1 MKVFQKFNV
10 RLLSIFVS
18 IACISSDVLASS
30 KVLDISGKEK
40 IQDILSTLT
49 PEQKVGQLFLVGF
62 DGTDSTNE
70 TSIHKLISSYRVGGV
85 MLMAENDNFGDSEDV
100 ILSTAELTNYL
111 QRIAWKKFNQESIET
126 VGLSSPSNTND
137 GYLPLLIGAMNDPS
151 QGGYIGIHGGLT
163 PIPGAMAI
171 GATWN
176 TDMALSMGEITG
188 AELSALGINLYVGPT
203 LDVADDPI
211 GNSSGSSGLSAFG
224 GNPYWVGEMIRAFVV
239 GVHRGSSGGIA
250 FVGESFPGLGAADSA
265 NRMDVPVV
273 NKSLEELTESDLMPY
288 HAITKLPLGSDETI
302 DVLMPAQARYSAWQ
316 GSLSIDTR
324 PLGLDAGALSDL
336 FSIQTFSEWREQG
349 GLVMSSAL
357 GTEGVHRFYDPT
369 GNTFPAF
376 EIARDAFL
384 AGNDILFLND
394 FVLDKSNDQYD
405 TVVSTI
411 ELFVRKYRKDA
422 AFAERVDRAVERI
435 IAVKLRLYDNDLSIL
450 NVTEVLESSSLE
462 VNEAQVFQVAQE
474 AVTLLSPSKAE
485 FVSRVP
491 RGPSGLD
498 RIVIF
503 IDSRT
508 YNPCSTC
515 DLIVSPPEKAL
526 EDSIDR
532 LYGFG
537 GISQNTTLE
546 LFSFSFL
553 ELYEYVVGIDNEL
566 VTLRTENGAE
576 VGAGDDAAAAAVL
589 RLQANNNVEDALFG
603 ADWLVFA
610 VGDVQDDVENNAL
623 KLVLAERPDLLSNKN
638 VIVFAMG
645 APYYLDATDVS
656 QFTAYYGLY
665 GDSSAFIEVAA
676 RVLFQEI
683 VPHASPPVSIDAVSY
698 DLQENLS
705 PDPDQIF
712 VVSPI
717 QSIGESDTSD
727 IALVNNASDDE
738 PVASGISA
746 IPTGALAEIIQA
758 STVNLQTSTLV
769 DHNSKNVPD
778 GTTVE
783 FDASYLAEGGLTET
797 FTVRKTFAGVAI
809 ATLVLDRVGLVEIR
823 ARSGDA
829 VSEPLQL
836 DVLVGPGGSVEDN
849 EGQLDATSEV
859 SIIVTSIPVELTPTT
874 DTMSV
879 VGVVNTVTPEPVIE
893 VITMIDDSVE
903 VSGNVHIDPR
913 DLLSAILAM
922 IVIGGLGWS
931 IARIKGMVPLL
942 KSRVRLLLFVTVGV
956 WSGYDYYALRLPV
969 PEMLLSFVGLAPALL
984 AWTGGFVGLLVGV
997 FSPGRLL
1004 ADNIRLRKS
1013 RSKRSDHS

>member
-18 IACISSDVLASS
+18 IACISSDVLAFS

-40 IQDILSTLT
+40 IQDILSALT

-111 QRIAWKKFNQESIET
+111 QRIAWKKFNQESIEA

-188 AELSALGINLYVGPT
+188 TELSALGINLYVGPT

-576 VGAGDDAAAAAVL
+576 VGAGDAAAVL
-589 RLQANNNVEDALFG
+589 RLQANSNVEDALFG

-683 VPHASPPVSIDAVSY
+683 VPHESPPVSIDAVSY

-712 VVSPI
+712 VISPI

-738 PVASGISA
+738 PVASGISG
-746 IPTGALAEIIQA
+746 IPTAALAEIIQG
-758 STVNLQTSTLV
+758 STVNLQTSALV
-769 DHNSKNVPD
+769 DHNAINVPD

-797 FTVRKTFAGVAI
+797 FAVSKTFAGVAI

-859 SIIVTSIPVELTPTT
+859 SIIVTSIPVLATPTT

-879 VGVVNTVTPEPVIE
+879 VGVANTVTPEPVIE

-956 WSGYDYYALRLPV
+956 WLGYDYYALRLPV

>member
-40 IQDILSTLT
+40 IQDILSALT

-111 QRIAWKKFNQESIET
+111 QRIAWKKFNQESIEA

-288 HAITKLPLGSDETI
+288 HAVTKLPLGSDETI

-576 VGAGDDAAAAAVL
+576 VGAGDDDAAAAVL

-683 VPHASPPVSIDAVSY
+683 VPHESPPVSIDAVSY

-746 IPTGALAEIIQA
+746 IPTAVLAEIIQA

-797 FTVRKTFAGVAI
+797 FAVSKTLAGVAI

-859 SIIVTSIPVELTPTT
+859 SIIVTSIPVLATPTT

-879 VGVVNTVTPEPVIE
+879 VGVANTVTPEPVIE

-931 IARIKGMVPLL
+931 IARIKGMMPLL

-956 WSGYDYYALRLPV
+956 WLGYDYYALRLPV

>member
-40 IQDILSTLT
+40 IQDILSALT

-111 QRIAWKKFNQESIET
+111 QRIAWKKFNQESIEA

-188 AELSALGINLYVGPT
+188 TELSALGINLYVGPT

-576 VGAGDDAAAAAVL
+576 VGAGDAAAVL
-589 RLQANNNVEDALFG
+589 RLQANSNVEDALFG

-683 VPHASPPVSIDAVSY
+683 VPHESPPVSIDAVSY

-746 IPTGALAEIIQA
+746 IPTAALAEIIQG

-769 DHNSKNVPD
+769 DHNSINVPD

-797 FTVRKTFAGVAI
+797 FAVSKTFAGVAI

-859 SIIVTSIPVELTPTT
+859 SIIVTSIPVLATPTT

-879 VGVVNTVTPEPVIE
+879 VGVANTVTPEPVIE

-956 WSGYDYYALRLPV
+956 WLGYDYYALRLPV

>member
-288 HAITKLPLGSDETI
+288 HAVTKLPLGSDETI

-683 VPHASPPVSIDAVSY
+683 VPHESPPVSIDAVSY

-746 IPTGALAEIIQA
+746 IPTAVLAEIIQA

>member
-18 IACISSDVLASS
+18 IACISSDVLAFS

-40 IQDILSTLT
+40 IQDILSALT

-111 QRIAWKKFNQESIET
+111 QRIAWKKFNQESIEA

-188 AELSALGINLYVGPT
+188 TELSALGINLYVGPT

-273 NKSLEELTESDLMPY
+273 NKSLEELTESDLIPY

-576 VGAGDDAAAAAVL
+576 VGAGDDAAAAVL
-589 RLQANNNVEDALFG
+589 RLQANNNVEEALFG

-683 VPHASPPVSIDAVSY
+683 VPHESPPVSIDAVSY

-705 PDPDQIF
+705 PDPDQSF

-746 IPTGALAEIIQA
+746 IPTAVLAEIIQA

-769 DHNSKNVPD
+769 DHNSINVPD

-797 FTVRKTFAGVAI
+797 FAVSKTFAGVAI

-874 DTMSV
+874 GIVSV
-879 VGVVNTVTPEPVIE
+879 IGVVNTVTPEPVIE

-956 WSGYDYYALRLPV
+956 WLGYDYYALRLPV